1 MPAMTRFD
9 ARVRRRAAAAA
20 TLLVLVVA
28 AARTIDPL
36 REGITARYFA
46 DASWGSP
53 IVRTMRDTQLSTD
66 GLVAAW
72 HGRPPESFS
81 ATWSGSLIALRGG
94 TYTIAIAS
102 DGLARAW
109 IDRQLLIDV
118 DPARAQ
124 RAARSVALARG
135 VHTIFLQYAHRGG
148 APDFHVEWGR
158 ERSLEPLQAWALTPR
173 PAGYVRFLSS
183 VMLRRAFPWAA
194 LVWIAALIVVTAAS
208 AADAAL
214 RARTDARPPS
224 AEAWLLAIGAA
235 ILFFVL
241 PHDIQ
246 SDGRVRY
253 YALAELIEWGDVS
266 AIPYSLIGPLFSAPL
281 YFLGRV
287 WMTPEWWCARF
298 NTLVL
303 IAGLAVAHRLMRGR
317 VDPKIARTFLL
328 LIVAASM
335 FPYHV
340 EGYFGEVFTAVFAGL
355 GLLAVAAGHP
365 AAGWAA
371 ASVGVANTP
380 ATLAALAPAAA
391 WHAWQTRRLRHLMPI
406 AAAAGLIMIESWLRR
421 GSPLASGYAGNH
433 GGATILPSLGRPGF
447 SYPIFFGLLSV
458 LFSFGKGVVFYAPGS
473 VLAIRDRF
481 LGAGDMVARTGRIWI
496 AFLIGLI
503 LIYSKW
509 WAWYGGLFWG
519 PRFFLF
525 ASIPA
530 SLALAIRLYRPD
542 RMRTASLAATLAV
555 LTVSSWVAIDG
566 VAFELSGLATCRDP
580 AYEWL
585 CLYVPEYSPL
595 WRPFVELT
603 RPSMNATIVAAYF
616 FVVYIWLAGPLVGE
630 LVARVTRPTPP
641 LRRPAP

>member
-1 MPAMTRFD
+1 MPAMVRFD

-20 TLLVLVVA
+20 TLLVLLVA
-28 AARTIDPL
+28 AARAIDPL

-46 DASWGSP
+46 GASWSSP
-53 IVRTMRDTQLSTD
+53 IVRTTRDTQLSTD

-72 HGRPPESFS
+72 RGRPPESFS

-102 DGLARAW
+102 DGPARAW

-118 DPARAQ
+118 DPPHAQ
-124 RAARSVALARG
+124 RAARPVALARG

-158 ERSLEPLQAWALTPR
+158 ERSLEPLPSWALTPR
-173 PAGYVRFLSS
+173 SAGYVRFLSS
-183 VMLRRAFPWAA
+183 VMLRRTLPWAA
-194 LVWIAALIVVTAAS
+194 LVWIATLIVVVGAS
-208 AADAAL
+208 AADSVL
-214 RARTDARPPS
+214 RARATTRWPS
-224 AEAWLLAIGAA
+224 VESWLLAIGAV

-246 SDGRVRY
+246 SDGRVRF
-253 YALAELIEWGDVS
+253 YALAELIEWGDLS
-266 AIPYSLIGPLFSAPL
+266 AVPYSLVGPLVSAPI
-281 YFLGRV
+281 YFLGRL

-303 IAGLAVAHRLMRGR
+303 IAGLAVTRQLMRGR

-335 FPYHV
+335 FPYHL
-340 EGYFGEVFTAVFAGL
+340 EGYFGEVFTAIFAGV
-355 GLLAVAAGHP
+355 GLLAVVAGHP

-391 WHAWQTRRLRHLMPI
+391 WHAWQTRRLRHLIPI

-421 GSPLASGYAGNH
+421 GSPFASGYAGNH
-433 GGATILPSLGRPGF
+433 GDLTILTYSGRPGF

-458 LFSFGKGVVFYAPGS
+458 LFSFGKGIVFYAPGS

-481 LGAGDMVARTGRIWI
+481 LGAGDMVARAGGLWI
-496 AFLIGLI
+496 TFLVGLI

-542 RMRTASLAATLAV
+542 RTRTASLAVTLAV
-555 LTVSSWVAIDG
+555 LTLSSWVAIDG
-566 VAFELSGLATCRDP
+566 VTFELSGLATCRDP

-603 RPSMNATIVAAYF
+603 RPATNATIVAAYF
-616 FVVYIWLAGPLVGE
+616 FVVYVWVSAPLVGE